1 MSAKPIT
8 IGCGLAI
15 ALRTDWRDCGPYG
28 TTDGDIQGSYVPGDR
43 ICAQMRDLRLRT
55 GIGGFSNPFGTS
67 HTHLRPSLVVQDLFS
82 DSFLVLCQ
90 WCPLSLAVFR
100 ALSSCLSLIHQLLL
114 LLLLT
119 RALSW
124 LCNCAAISDRFP
136 RKEKLI

>member
-67 HTHLRPSLVVQDLFS
+67 HTHLRSSLVVQDLFS
-82 DSFLVLCQ
+82 ESFLFGGAA
-90 WCPLSLAVFR
+90 LSLAVFR
-100 ALSSCLSLIHQLLL
+100 ALSSCLSLFHQLLL
-114 LLLLT
+114 FFAFAYYS
-119 RALSW
+119 RNIMAL
-124 LCNCAAISDRFP
+124 
-136 RKEKLI
+136 